1 MGLGLGCRWWCMYI
15 FSGWDG
21 RRELPRAR
29 VCVWRRRNLE
39 LGRTGPVGFGTYI
52 YACANCI
59 SIVKQQQQTEA
70 ARTSKR
76 RVG

>member
-29 VCVWRRRNLE
+29 VCVCVAAQEFRIGADGPRRFWYIHLCVCE
-39 LGRTGPVGFGTYI
+39 LYI
-52 YACANCI
+52 D
-59 SIVKQQQQTEA
+59 S
-70 ARTSKR
+70 
-76 RVG
+76 